1 MTSLRDA
8 PDLLIGYDYYKP
20 KISSQQLLNYWSMDL
35 NHILVLLVV
44 EKTILVY
51 NIYKYIKDYVTL
63 VDFDV
68 IVPLSLSN

>member
-1 MTSLRDA
+1 
-8 PDLLIGYDYYKP
+8 
-20 KISSQQLLNYWSMDL
+20 MDL

-51 NIYKYIKDYVTL
+51 NVYKYIKDYVTL